1 MRAVFLVEKET
12 TMTHRFPL
20 LASFCAVLGL
30 TAGAGPVH
38 AAGPIARTTY
48 LTFSSPVALPGVT
61 LAAGT
66 YVFELAEPFGA
77 STVVAVRDK
86 TRTKHYFMGF
96 TQRIERP
103 GGLSREASVSFG
115 EAPRGMAKP
124 IVAWYP
130 LDSTS
135 GMKFIYPR

>member
-1 MRAVFLVEKET
+1 
-12 TMTHRFPL
+12 MTHRFSL
-20 LASFCAVLGL
+20 LTTFGLVLGIA
-30 TAGAGPVH
+30 TGAAPVH
-38 AAGPIARTTY
+38 ATTATR
-48 LTFSSPVALPGVT
+48 LTYVTFNGPVALPGVT

-66 YVFELAEPFGA
+66 YAFELADPIGG
-77 STVVAVRDK
+77 SPVVAVRNK
-86 TRTKHYFMGF
+86 ARTKQYFMGF

-130 LDSTS
+130 PDSTR